1 MAKSVFGGAHHHLVD
16 ALRSARERSGMRQA
30 DVAAKLGKDQSFIS
44 IIENS
49 QRRIDVLEFIA
60 LCRAIGV
67 RPEDVFAEVVSNIPG
82 EIKI

>member
-1 MAKSVFGGAHHHLVD
+1 
-16 ALRSARERSGMRQA
+16 MRQA